1 MLLDQVA
8 NVAEIIAAALVIV
21 SLIYVGIQVKQNTQ
35 AVRLST
41 VHNVTEEFRDWNNV
55 LATNGGLAA
64 ILLKGM
70 QSPREIEGAD
80 KIRYNCILYS
90 LFTSFEN
97 AYVQQKAGALDSD
110 EWNGLRQSITDMS
123 NIPGFRFYWD
133 ERKHWYGEN
142 FRQFMDTQVM
152 LVPATEG
159 YRAAGT

>member
-1 MLLDQVA
+1 MTLEEF
-8 NVAEIIAAALVIV
+8 NYIAEIVASLAVIA
-21 SLIYVGIQVKQNTQ
+21 SLIYLAVQVKQGTQ

-70 QSPREIEGAD
+70 QSPREIEGTD
-80 KIRYNCILYS
+80 KMRYNCILYS

-110 EWNGLRQSITDMS
+110 EWNGLKQSITDMS
-123 NIPGFRFYWD
+123 DIPGFRSYWD

-152 LVPATEG
+152 PVPATEG
-159 YRAAGT
+159 YQAAGT